1 MAGGSVGSHT
11 PTSGAKHPATAVRT
25 MPCRPIWARESDR
38 DCKPTDPRELFLGG
52 SALLHDAVEKR
63 VDVSQRFLR
72 SFTTTRQQRL
82 AVANDR
88 LARLVRCL
96 IDEHHVRT

>member
-11 PTSGAKHPATAVRT
+11 PTSGAKHSATAVRT

-38 DCKPTDPRELFLGG
+38 DCKPTDPRELFLRGRALLHG
-52 SALLHDAVEKR
+52 LLHDAVEKR

-96 IDEHHVRT
+96 IDE